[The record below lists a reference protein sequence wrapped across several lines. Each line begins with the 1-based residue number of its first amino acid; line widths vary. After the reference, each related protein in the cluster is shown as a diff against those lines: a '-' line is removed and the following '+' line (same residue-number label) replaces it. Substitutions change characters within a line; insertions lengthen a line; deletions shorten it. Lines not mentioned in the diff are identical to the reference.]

1 MAPAE
6 IDRMAACVI
15 FQDPT
20 LQDLTL
26 QDLTLG
32 HNSHPAA
39 SMGTARRS
47 LSAGTNHIAFYFC
60 RTRGCSPRVRRIC
73 HRTA

>member
-15 FQDPT
+15 F
-20 LQDLTL
+20 QDLTL

-47 LSAGTNHIAFYFC
+47 LSAGTNHIALYFC
-60 RTRGCSPRVRRIC
+60 RTRGCSPRVRRIS